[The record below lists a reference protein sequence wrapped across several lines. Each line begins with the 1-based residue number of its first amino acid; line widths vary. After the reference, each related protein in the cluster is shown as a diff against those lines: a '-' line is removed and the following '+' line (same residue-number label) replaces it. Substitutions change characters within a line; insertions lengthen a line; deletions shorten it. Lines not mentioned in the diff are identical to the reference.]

1 MSKIKEVQERIKEIE
16 LHLVELSVVKE
27 MTPTLNDSI
36 VYWTRELEIKKVDLQ
51 RLIRMR
57 YDN

>member
-16 LHLVELSVVKE
+16 LHLTELSVVKE

-36 VYWTRELEIKKVDLQ
+36 VYWTRELEIKKVYLQ
-51 RLIRMR
+51 RLTRMK
-57 YDN
+57 YDH